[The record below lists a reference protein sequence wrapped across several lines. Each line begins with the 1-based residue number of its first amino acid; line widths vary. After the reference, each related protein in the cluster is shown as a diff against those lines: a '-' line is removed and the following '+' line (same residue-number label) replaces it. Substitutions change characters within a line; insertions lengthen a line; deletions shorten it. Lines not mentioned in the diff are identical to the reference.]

1 MQLKEK
7 PNVLYTLWA
16 GGCAGCAS
24 WLACYPIDVVKT
36 HMQADA
42 HAKYN
47 GFVDCAIKNY
57 KKEGIKFF
65 FRGLNSTLIRA
76 FPMNAATFFV
86 VSWILEFCKN
96 NGIDWVQHSN
106 QSLKV
111 VNLENLTRIFPE
123 TEFKSYDELVH
134 TIIPE
139 NSLDLSETR
148 QPLYDESI
156 DDNSDNYYYVNHIY
170 ESKLGGT
177 QIIVKDGLK

>member
-36 HMQADA
+36 HMQADP
-42 HAKYN
+42 HSKYN

-57 KKEGIKFF
+57 KTEGIKFF
-65 FRGLNSTLIRA
+65 FRGLNSTLVRA

-86 VSWILEFCKN
+86 VSWVLEFCKN
-96 NGIDWVQHSN
+96 NGIDWVQHPN

-111 VNLENLTRIFPE
+111 VNLENVTRIFPE
-123 TEFKSYDELVH
+123 TEFKICDELL
-134 TIIPE
+134 ISE
-139 NSLDLSETR
+139 NSLALSQTLE
-148 QPLYDESI
+148 PSNDESI
-156 DDNSDNYYYVNHIY
+156 DDNSDNYYYGNHIY

-177 QIIVKDGLK
+177 QIIVKNGLK